1 MYTNQKSPALP
12 SRPIPASP
20 VRILIADD
28 SELVRSKLEATLS
41 TRDDWIVCSQA
52 ADGREA
58 VMLAVE
64 QKPDFIIL
72 DFSMPMLSGIQAT
85 AEILKVMP
93 RVPIVLYTL
102 YDDPHTEAEAKKV
115 GIRKVIS
122 KTKSDLV
129 ADLAEILGK
138 PHNIGPLGV
147 SDAYAIEPVRGEEA
161 AAAEPTKP
169 ARKRG

>member
-72 DFSMPMLSGIQAT
+72 DFSMPMLSGIRAA

-138 PHNIGPLGV
+138 PHNIGPLDV
-147 SDAYAIEPVRGEEA
+147 SDAYAIEPVPGEEA